1 MAIDPVGM
9 RPMLSRK
16 CTGGVDADLS
26 KYFDSIPHSAL
37 LTSVARR
44 IVDRHVLRL
53 IKMWLKVPV
62 EERSGDGKRRMS
74 GGKSNTRGTP
84 QGGVVRP
91 MVVVLKLTRFRG
103 HPNTC
108 VQGAHDGEDK
118 TTLHTGI
125 PWPDGRAGTRRPLA
139 RGTGAVLGA
148 GASNSLDFP
157 TGVQLAQMIVNN
169 FKHAGAFPA
178 IEFRLCC

>member
-53 IKMWLKVPV
+53 TKMWLKVPV
-62 EERSGDGKRRMS
+62 EETGNDACLAARATLAAR
-74 GGKSNTRGTP
+74 
-84 QGGVVRP
+84 
-91 MVVVLKLTRFRG
+91 LK
-103 HPNTC
+103 
-108 VQGAHDGEDK
+108 AE
-118 TTLHTGI
+118 
-125 PWPDGRAGTRRPLA
+125 
-139 RGTGAVLGA
+139 
-148 GASNSLDFP
+148 S
-157 TGVQLAQMIVNN
+157 
-169 FKHAGAFPA
+169 
-178 IEFRLCC
+178 